1 LVDPPDQRIFLV
13 NGFTRTIRAGRFSFD
28 VRSPMRFTDVLAIA
42 LGQIRANKLRSFFT
56 LLGIIVSVAFLV
68 AVVAIIQGMNAYVR
82 ENIAGAVVGAN
93 SFQVRR
99 TPLQLA
105 PVSDNEMDR
114 IRRRPRISLRDAEAV
129 TAALPEARA
138 ISIQSGWPTPQADIV
153 WRDKTLADVPIFGVT
168 PSYQE
173 VQDYRI
179 AAGRP
184 LTDVDIA
191 QRQPVIVVGADI
203 ATKLFDNVEAV
214 GRDVRILGERLTI
227 VGVIRPKGRVLGQSF
242 DAFALMPLPR
252 FEMLYGRRSTTTI
265 SVKMNEAVDVAP
277 AMARAE
283 EAMRIAH
290 GLRPGE
296 DNDFSVETADALVNF
311 WKTLTR
317 VLFSV
322 IPAVV
327 AIGIVVGGIVIMNIM
342 LMAVNERTREIG
354 IRKAVGATRADISRQ
369 FFVETITLSSL
380 GGALGVLGGWAF
392 AVLIAFASPLPARVS
407 SWSVLAALALG
418 GTVGVIFGVYPARRA
433 ARLDP
438 ITALRAE

>member
-1 LVDPPDQRIFLV
+1 
-13 NGFTRTIRAGRFSFD
+13 
-28 VRSPMRFTDVLAIA
+28 MRFTDVLAIA

-82 ENIAGAVVGAN
+82 ENIAGAVVGSNA
-93 SFQVRR
+93 FQVRR
-99 TPLQLA
+99 TPIQLA
-105 PVSDNEMDR
+105 PVSDDQMDR
-114 IRRRPRISLRDAEAV
+114 IRRRPRITLRDADAV
-129 TAALPEARA
+129 MAALPDAKA
-138 ISIQSGWPTPQADIV
+138 VSIQSGWPTPQADVV
-153 WRDKTLADVPIFGVT
+153 WREKTMGDVPIFGIT
-168 PSYQE
+168 PSYQD

-184 LTDVDIA
+184 LTDIDML
-191 QRQPVIVVGADI
+191 QRQPVIVVGAEIGD
-203 ATKLFDNVEAV
+203 KLFENVDPV
-214 GRDVRILGERLTI
+214 GRDVRILGERFTV
-227 VGVIRPKGRVLGQSF
+227 VGVVQPKGRVLGQSF
-242 DAFALMPLPR
+242 DSFVLMPLPR

-265 SVKMNEAVDVAP
+265 SVKMDEAVDVAP

-296 DNDFSVETADALVNF
+296 ENDFSVETADALVNF

-380 GGALGVLGGWAF
+380 GGALGVVGGWLF
-392 AVLIAFASPLPARVS
+392 AMVIAAASPLPARVS
-407 SWSVLAALALG
+407 YWSVMVALG
-418 GTVGVIFGVYPARRA
+418 LGGVVGLLFGVYPARRA
-433 ARLDP
+433 SRLDP